1 MLIVQRASGK
11 RLARCFVLA
20 KTVTGHALPLRT
32 SQVNSSQLSTFLMAW
47 TLLIQVNFGKNMFN
61 LGFFNLIYRKS
72 VL

>member
-1 MLIVQRASGK
+1 MLSVLPTSGK

-20 KTVTGHALPLRT
+20 KTVTGHALPLRPV
-32 SQVNSSQLSTFLMAW
+32 QANSRPLSAFPMAW